1 MLSIWSRVAATL
13 SRSIAGSNLQKLTL
27 TNVAL
32 AAESLDP
39 AVQNF
44 STVVAV
50 AQAANIVIDLA
61 LGSYQVITLTTNAVH
76 TINIPTNVTVNR
88 RVLTIAI
95 NNASGGAAGAA
106 TFTGGAGGYR
116 LNGAWVQAA
125 TANLGSVTFRFD
137 ATVSLWREIA
147 RNAAD
152 QLIA

>member
-39 AVQNF
+39 AVQNL
-44 STVVAV
+44 SVTAAVV
-50 AQAANIVIDLA
+50 QAANIPIDLS

-88 RVLTIAI
+88 RILTIQI

-106 TFTGGAGGYR
+106 TFTGGAAGYR
-116 LNGAWVQAA
+116 LAGAWVQAA
-125 TANLGSVTFRFD
+125 NNNARNITFRFD
-137 ATVSLWREIA
+137 ATVSLWREIC
-147 RNAAD
+147 RTAAD